1 MSQIFSVQAVR
12 SSTRFV
18 REKLRGFDLIFALVR
33 TEMNPRTLQ
42 LRCLFMSFLSLGSRL
57 AASLSEPL
65 MRWVMLDKHLNTVID
80 FGHIQRKFS
89 WKTSKFHDCM
99 LWLAFAPSCRPHHHA
114 SHIIMSAAH
123 HQVVGKCE
131 FTGENSLARETL
143 CFLRQCGSWGR
154 RSRVS
159 VSAVPRLDLAKLP
172 TKSAQDPS
180 ESGLHFKC

>member
-1 MSQIFSVQAVR
+1 MSQFFSVQAVR

-42 LRCLFMSFLSLGSRL
+42 LRCLFMSFMSLGSRL

-80 FGHIQRKFS
+80 FRHIQRKFS
-89 WKTSKFHDCM
+89 WKTSKSHDCYG
-99 LWLAFAPSCRPHHHA
+99 WHSHHPCQPHHHA
-114 SHIIMSAAH
+114 SHIIMSASH

-131 FTGENSLARETL
+131 FTGENFLGRETL
-143 CFLRQCGSWGR
+143 CF
-154 RSRVS
+154 SR
-159 VSAVPRLDLAKLP
+159 
-172 TKSAQDPS
+172 
-180 ESGLHFKC
+180 